1 LFHVFPYATVSS
13 DWVNHELDTKFG
25 ADVLWKPSGSFQLT
39 AALNPDFGQVE
50 ADELVVNF
58 DAIEVLFADKRP
70 FFTEN
75 QALFDVRVIDDDR
88 LLYTRRIGG
97 PRDDD
102 PQLAAD
108 IDAALKFN
116 GNVGRLDYGLLSAVE
131 DEYGKDIGRAFAA
144 PRMRLTA
151 GNWTLGYLGTWTDR
165 PFLDRQAIVN
175 SADFIWRPNAAWQ
188 VQGQVLASA
197 IDVANNDQNGDG
209 AVLQASYN
217 PTPEWQHQL
226 DLTHYSGTLDFSDM
240 GFQER
245 SSLNR
250 ARLSI
255 ARRFRAFPA
264 HDSRAA
270 VTWTVDPALRRNDSG
285 DNLGHFLGIYRE
297 AQQRS
302 GALFNTTLELTG
314 EGVDDLISRG
324 NGNMNTDARL
334 AWLEQNY
341 QSARIGKWRLFGAAV
356 ALQEGDDAYACQLE
370 AKVEHFTR
378 NDFNWS
384 LRAEMRWSRDWLIW
398 IEDDL
403 LASFHR
409 TISTLA
415 SDVNWFPAPDH
426 ELRVKL
432 QWLAIDAWDATPFRI
447 APSGELIESTDVV
460 QDFRVNNFG
469 LQVRYRWTFKAQSD
483 MYVVYGRGGI
493 EFEEGTSRE
502 SAGDLLQSAFNLRDS
517 DTLLVKVRYRF

>member
-1 LFHVFPYATVSS
+1 
-13 DWVNHELDTKFG
+13 
-25 ADVLWKPSGSFQLT
+25 
-39 AALNPDFGQVE
+39 
-50 ADELVVNF
+50 
-58 DAIEVLFADKRP
+58 
-70 FFTEN
+70 
-75 QALFDVRVIDDDR
+75 
-88 LLYTRRIGG
+88 
-97 PRDDD
+97 
-102 PQLAAD
+102 
-108 IDAALKFN
+108 
-116 GNVGRLDYGLLSAVE
+116 
-131 DEYGKDIGRAFAA
+131 
-144 PRMRLTA
+144 
-151 GNWTLGYLGTWTDR
+151 
-165 PFLDRQAIVN
+165 
-175 SADFIWRPNAAWQ
+175 
-188 VQGQVLASA
+188 
-197 IDVANNDQNGDG
+197 
-209 AVLQASYN
+209 
-217 PTPEWQHQL
+217 
-226 DLTHYSGTLDFSDM
+226 
-240 GFQER
+240 
-245 SSLNR
+245 
-250 ARLSI
+250 
-255 ARRFRAFPA
+255 
-264 HDSRAA
+264 

-356 ALQEGDDAYACQLE
+356 ALQDGDDAYACQLE